1 MTVAPLGT
9 AEGGPTEDGS
19 RGAAGVTTAERE
31 EWDDALRRGG
41 GHLLQSWRW
50 GTFKERYGW
59 RAERVRVDGPRG
71 SAMAQVLF
79 KHRGPVSLA
88 YVPRGPLI
96 LGDEETAR
104 HLFTALD
111 DVCRRHRALSLIV
124 ECDRPLPLAGGY
136 RKAGFIR
143 GPEHIQPSR
152 TVKVPLLDDEAL
164 LNQMHQKT
172 RYNVRLAQRRGVVL
186 RRAAANADT
195 LETFYDLLRD
205 TADRNAFGIHERGYY
220 DDFMRIFGD
229 AAVLLFAIVEEVP
242 AAGLIAARFG
252 EEAIYMYG
260 ASSTRYRAHG
270 AGFYLQYEAMRW
282 ARENGCSR
290 YDLWGIPAHDPP
302 STEVDEGDRVAG
314 TRGDD
319 WRGLY
324 EFKVRF
330 GGEIVRYPP
339 TLERRYHPLLA
350 VLARRA
356 YRGRTVDAG

>member
-1 MTVAPLGT
+1 M
-9 AEGGPTEDGS
+9 
-19 RGAAGVTTAERE
+19 
-31 EWDDALRRGG
+31 
-41 GHLLQSWRW
+41 
-50 GTFKERYGW
+50 
-59 RAERVRVDGPRG
+59 
-71 SAMAQVLF
+71 
-79 KHRGPVSLA
+79 
-88 YVPRGPLI
+88 
-96 LGDEETAR
+96 
-104 HLFTALD
+104 
-111 DVCRRHRALSLIV
+111 
-124 ECDRPLPLAGGY
+124 
-136 RKAGFIR
+136 
-143 GPEHIQPSR
+143 
-152 TVKVPLLDDEAL
+152 
-164 LNQMHQKT
+164 
-172 RYNVRLAQRRGVVL
+172 VL